1 MFVYKDPSNNSVS
14 FRFRNDTQEDL
25 EAHKYILE
33 LWRSV
38 PAGSTSTPKNAR
50 LRELKDVWL
59 SEMCS
64 LDASVNKR

>member
-1 MFVYKDPSNNSVS
+1 MFVYKDPSINSVS

-38 PAGSTSTPKNAR
+38 PAENTSAPKNAR
-50 LRELKDVWL
+50 LRELRDVWL
-59 SEMCS
+59 AEVCS
-64 LDASVNKR
+64 LDASVNKC